1 MGEAV
6 HRELIVPNDTA
17 HLAQVRKAV
26 LEVLSRSV
34 FQPSV
39 VHLISLAVD
48 EAVANVMEHAY
59 AQSDAKA
66 RKEIQIVLD
75 ADPERFEIV
84 IRDSGNKFDPGIL
97 PDVDI
102 KDHVRKG
109 KKGGLGVFL
118 MRKIMDEVNYSFKQ
132 GTHNELQ
139 MIKYVDNRG

>member
-1 MGEAV
+1 MAEAV
-6 HRELIVPNDTA
+6 HRELIVPSDTA
-17 HLAQVRKAV
+17 YLAQVRKAV
-26 LEVLSRSV
+26 LDVLGRSV

-59 AQSDAKA
+59 SHSGERVK
-66 RKEIQIVLD
+66 KEIQIVLD
-75 ADPERFEIV
+75 ADPERFEIL
-84 IRDSGNKFDPGIL
+84 IRDSGQRFDPAIL

-102 KDHVRKG
+102 REHVRKG

>member
-6 HRELIVPNDTA
+6 HRELTVPNDTA

-26 LEVLSRSV
+26 LEVLSRGV

-59 AQSDAKA
+59 ANAEGRT
-66 RKEIQIVLD
+66 RKEIQIILD
-75 ADPERFEIV
+75 ADPSRFEIV
-84 IRDSGNKFDPGIL
+84 IRDSGQKFDPGHL

-102 KDHVRKG
+102 RDHVRKG

-139 MIKYVDNRG
+139 MIKYVDNRS